1 MTKTEFYENEF
12 AKAFSEAVKCG
23 ITKENAK
30 ANLAVFNALYAS
42 GLCYLENVVMKYKNC
57 AMKLRSIGYDA
68 NTAAS
73 ECASHIFWDKLDYII
88 AGGTESAI
96 PLTVALAKSKVHDIF
111 EREMSVYNKIC
122 ETDEYGWSVM
132 HSDCSIEDS
141 YISRKDALEVIKALC
156 ENKNKFEAIAFLAT
170 KLMGIKTGTLCSLL
184 MSDKR
189 EETVKYILSA
199 CADMLCL
206 DNALFEN
213 AVFMCKDIK
222 SCDMSE
228 KDFAKEISRASD
240 RAKNKIKKSLS
251 R

>member
-12 AKAFSEAVKCG
+12 TKAFSKAVECG
-23 ITKENAK
+23 ITKENSK
-30 ANLAVFNALYAS
+30 ANVAAYNTLYAA

-68 NTAAS
+68 NTAAI
-73 ECASHIFWDKLDYII
+73 ECASHIFWDRLDYII
-88 AGGTESAI
+88 AGGSESVI

-111 EREMSVYNKIC
+111 ERETSVYNNLG
-122 ETDEYGWSVM
+122 ETDEYGWSIM
-132 HSDCSIEDS
+132 QSDCNVEDS

-156 ENKNKFEAIAFLAT
+156 ENKNKFEAISFLAT
-170 KLMGIKTGTLCSLL
+170 KLLGIKTGTLCRLL

-189 EETVKYILSA
+189 EETVTYILTT

-206 DNALFEN
+206 DKTFFEN
-213 AVFMCKDIK
+213 AVFMCKEIK

-240 RAKNKIKKSLS
+240 RAKNKIRKSVS